1 MKKYN
6 ISSAGLHILAM
17 FFMLLDHLWAT
28 VVPGNEWLTCAG
40 RLAFPIFAFLIAE
53 GAVYTR
59 DLKKYMG
66 RLLIAAL
73 ISEIPFNL
81 MCSGRIFYPIHQNV
95 LWTFLIALCLIRWNE
110 KLRDAGL
117 WRRLIRFG
125 LSLLAGFLLGTVTFV
140 DYYGYGIMMVLVF
153 WFFRGR
159 SWWQILGQII
169 GLYWINVELMG
180 GLVYEFEVL
189 GRVWVLHQQGLA
201 LLALIPIWLYNG
213 RKGFDRPWF
222 RRFCYLFY
230 PAHMIVLYLMAL
242 MEDFG

>member
-66 RLLIAAL
+66 RLLTAAL

-110 KLRDAGL
+110 KLREAGL

-140 DYYGYGIMMVLVF
+140 DYYGFGVLMVLVF
-153 WFFRGR
+153 YCFRGEDWR
-159 SWWQILGQII
+159 HRLLQFL
-169 GLYWINVELMG
+169 GLYWINCEMMG
-180 GLVYEFEVL
+180 GLVYPIGGVEIP
-189 GRVWVLHQQGLA
+189 QQA
-201 LLALIPIWLYNG
+201 FAMLALIPIWLYRG

-242 MEDFG
+242 MADFG